1 MLDRLV
7 MRNFTVFDEVNLEFS
22 PGVNLFIGENGT
34 GKTHL
39 LKLLYSILEAKR
51 VDPAS
56 PKIAEKLQRV
66 FLPRDKHI
74 GRLVHRQ
81 KGSSNCEVQAFRK
94 NRRLTILFSNHAKNN
109 LDLDDDWENETGI
122 SVYIPVK
129 EMLANAPGFRS
140 LYSRQEIHFEEVYYD
155 IIDHA
160 FFPVLRGSISSER
173 RQLLEKIQTVLEGKV
188 IQKSEQF
195 FLKNS
200 QGELEFTLL
209 AEGIRKFAL
218 LWLLIQNGT
227 LLEGSTL
234 FWDEPEANINPYMIE
249 TLVNILLHL
258 QRQGVQIFIA
268 THSYVVL
275 KQFDLQKTEND
286 AVRFF
291 SFQRD
296 ERNQLTYA
304 SGDDYQSVLPN
315 RIADAYDVI
324 YWKEVNRAMG

>member
-1 MLDRLV
+1 M
-7 MRNFTVFDEVNLEFS
+7 
-22 PGVNLFIGENGT
+22 
-34 GKTHL
+34 
-39 LKLLYSILEAKR
+39 
-51 VDPAS
+51 
-56 PKIAEKLQRV
+56 
-66 FLPRDKHI
+66 
-74 GRLVHRQ
+74 
-81 KGSSNCEVQAFRK
+81 
-94 NRRLTILFSNHAKNN
+94 
-109 LDLDDDWENETGI
+109 
-122 SVYIPVK
+122 
-129 EMLANAPGFRS
+129 
-140 LYSRQEIHFEEVYYD
+140 YSRQEIHFEEVYYD

-160 FFPVLRGSISSER
+160 FFPVLRGPISSER

-209 AEGIRKFAL
+209 AEGMRKFAL

-227 LLEGSTL
+227 LLEGATL

-268 THSYVVL
+268 THSYLVL

-291 SFQRD
+291 SFRRD
-296 ERNQLTYA
+296 KHNRLTYA

-324 YWKEVNRAMG
+324 YWQEVNRAMR